1 MSNRW
6 SRCLKP
12 TTVKTVRWWNE
23 AERAFPVLL
32 SSLRSIEKREHQSF
46 CLSATIKKRQTC
58 GGQKKRVRSEIYFLR
73 SLQFKYITN
82 KRRWCE
88 IFTERT
94 FKYSFAWYLRSDLG
108 KQWDKNASIDS
119 STSVVI
125 IIISFK
131 TSRNDYWSLSFI
143 YIEILREI
151 RHFTIL
157 ISESDRINFKR
168 IVARISR
175 EIRNSKSF
183 RCSTMS
189 LFDDNWSAES
199 VLVTQPI
206 DANER
211 MSFALCSIKIR
222 ARTENPEKLA
232 RPCRSYDWWSFGFVS
247 RIL

>member
-1 MSNRW
+1 MADRKSAFDPKFISSVRFSLNTSQINVDDVKYSQSVRSSI
-6 SRCLKP
+6 SRDIF
-12 TTVKTVRWWNE
+12 E
-23 AERAFPVLL
+23 AISENSEIKMR
-32 SSLRSIEKREHQSF
+32 RSIQVLPLLLLLYHSKPHE
-46 CLSATIKKRQTC
+46 TI
-58 GGQKKRVRSEIYFLR
+58 
-73 SLQFKYITN
+73 
-82 KRRWCE
+82 
-88 IFTERT
+88 
-94 FKYSFAWYLRSDLG
+94 
-108 KQWDKNASIDS
+108 IDHY
-119 STSVVI
+119 
-125 IIISFK
+125 
-131 TSRNDYWSLSFI
+131 RCI

-189 LFDDNWSAES
+189 LLDDNWSAES

-232 RPCRSYDWWSFGFVS
+232 RPCRSYD
-247 RIL
+247 

>member
-94 FKYSFAWYLRSDLG
+94 FKYSFPWYLRSDLG

-119 STSVVI
+119 SILPLLLLLYHSKPHETI
-125 IIISFK
+125 IDHY
-131 TSRNDYWSLSFI
+131 RCI

-189 LFDDNWSAES
+189 LLDDNWSAES

-232 RPCRSYDWWSFGFVS
+232 CRSYDWWSFGFVS

>member
-1 MSNRW
+1 MHLVERQTKRGWKTKARPSWTAYGTGSWMTWSRYRKKWSWYFINIAPRWEALKLDRATMSNRW

-131 TSRNDYWSLSFI
+131 TSWNDHWSLSLHI
-143 YIEILREI
+143 HRN
-151 RHFTIL
+151 FT
-157 ISESDRINFKR
+157 
-168 IVARISR
+168 
-175 EIRNSKSF
+175 RNSTF
-183 RCSTMS
+183 YDPNQR
-189 LFDDNWSAES
+189 
-199 VLVTQPI
+199 
-206 DANER
+206 
-211 MSFALCSIKIR
+211 IR
-222 ARTENPEKLA
+222 SNQ
-232 RPCRSYDWWSFGFVS
+232 F
-247 RIL
+247 

>member
-1 MSNRW
+1 MADRKSAFDPKFIFSVRFSLNTSQINVDDVKYSQSVRSSIR
-6 SRCLKP
+6 SRDIF
-12 TTVKTVRWWNE
+12 E
-23 AERAFPVLL
+23 AISENSEIKMR
-32 SSLRSIEKREHQSF
+32 RSIQVLPLLLLLYHSKPHE
-46 CLSATIKKRQTC
+46 TI
-58 GGQKKRVRSEIYFLR
+58 
-73 SLQFKYITN
+73 
-82 KRRWCE
+82 
-88 IFTERT
+88 
-94 FKYSFAWYLRSDLG
+94 
-108 KQWDKNASIDS
+108 IDHY
-119 STSVVI
+119 
-125 IIISFK
+125 
-131 TSRNDYWSLSFI
+131 RCI

-189 LFDDNWSAES
+189 LLDDNWSAES

-232 RPCRSYDWWSFGFVS
+232 RPCRSYD
-247 RIL
+247 

>member
-1 MSNRW
+1 MNSLRNWFVNDVSRYRKKWSWYFINIAPRWEALKLDRATMSNRW

-119 STSVVI
+119 SILPLLLLLYHSKPHETI
-125 IIISFK
+125 I
-131 TSRNDYWSLSFI
+131 D
-143 YIEILREI
+143 
-151 RHFTIL
+151 
-157 ISESDRINFKR
+157 R
-168 IVARISR
+168 IVAYT
-175 EIRNSKSF
+175 SKF
-183 RCSTMS
+183 YKK
-189 LFDDNWSAES
+189 FDI
-199 VLVTQPI
+199 L
-206 DANER
+206 
-211 MSFALCSIKIR
+211 
-222 ARTENPEKLA
+222 
-232 RPCRSYDWWSFGFVS
+232 RS
-247 RIL
+247 